1 MALNADVT
9 KSVFVGRNAS
19 ETTVK
24 QMDLSGIKVQ
34 AFATPGSVP
43 GDLNGL
49 LQPALALSSPKV
61 VGGKDDGL
69 LTMGEILA
77 LKLDADWVVLSAC
90 NTGSGQGAGAGG
102 EQRFGQRGP
111 ESRGSG
117 QGGGDRQGF
126 DGGFRGGPGEDSGGG
141 GRRGGRGVG
150 GAIESIEGNTL
161 TVTTPRGP
169 VTVTTGGDTTVRKI
183 VDGSL
188 EDLEQGAQIR
198 VTGQRD
204 EEGIV
209 KATSITLI
217 PEGAQEFIGRRGPR
231 QER

>member
-1 MALNADVT
+1 MNKAFSLFLMVALILGG
-9 KSVFVGRNAS
+9 SLG
-19 ETTVK
+19 
-24 QMDLSGIKVQ
+24 G
-34 AFATPGSVP
+34 AFASGVALGKTQGETPSEAQAAGSFSQGP
-43 GDLNGL
+43 GER
-49 LQPALALSSPKV
+49 S
-61 VGGKDDGL
+61 GGDRPQGR
-69 LTMGEILA
+69 GQGARSGGGFER
-77 LKLDADWVVLSAC
+77 
-90 NTGSGQGAGAGG
+90 GGQGAGSGG
-102 EQRFGQRGP
+102 DQRIGQSGP
-111 ESRGSG
+111 ESRGSR
-117 QGGGDRQGF
+117 QGEGNRQGF

-141 GRRGGRGVG
+141 GRRVG

>member
-1 MALNADVT
+1 MNKAFSLFLMVALILGG
-9 KSVFVGRNAS
+9 SLG
-19 ETTVK
+19 
-24 QMDLSGIKVQ
+24 G
-34 AFATPGSVP
+34 AFASGVALGKTQGKTPSEAQAAGSFSQGP
-43 GDLNGL
+43 GER
-49 LQPALALSSPKV
+49 S
-61 VGGKDDGL
+61 GGDRPQGR
-69 LTMGEILA
+69 GQGA
-77 LKLDADWVVLSAC
+77 RS
-90 NTGSGQGAGAGG
+90 GGGFQRGGQGAGSGG
-102 EQRFGQRGP
+102 DQRIGQSGP
-111 ESRGSG
+111 ESRGSR
-117 QGGGDRQGF
+117 QGEGDRQGF

>member
-1 MALNADVT
+1 MNKAFSLFLMVALILGG
-9 KSVFVGRNAS
+9 SLG
-19 ETTVK
+19 
-24 QMDLSGIKVQ
+24 G
-34 AFATPGSVP
+34 AFASGVALGKTQGKTPSEAQAAGSFSQGP
-43 GDLNGL
+43 GER
-49 LQPALALSSPKV
+49 S
-61 VGGKDDGL
+61 GGDRPQGR
-69 LTMGEILA
+69 GQGARSGGGFER
-77 LKLDADWVVLSAC
+77 
-90 NTGSGQGAGAGG
+90 GGQGAGPGG
-102 EQRFGQRGP
+102 DQRIGQSGP
-111 ESRGSG
+111 ESRGSR
-117 QGGGDRQGF
+117 QGEGNRQGF

-217 PEGAQEFIGRRGPR
+217 PEGAQDFFGRRGPR

>member
-1 MALNADVT
+1 MNKAFSLFLMVALILGG
-9 KSVFVGRNAS
+9 SLG
-19 ETTVK
+19 
-24 QMDLSGIKVQ
+24 G
-34 AFATPGSVP
+34 AFASGVALGKTQGETPSEAQAAGSFSQGP
-43 GDLNGL
+43 GER
-49 LQPALALSSPKV
+49 S
-61 VGGKDDGL
+61 GGDRPQGR
-69 LTMGEILA
+69 GQGARSGGGFER
-77 LKLDADWVVLSAC
+77 
-90 NTGSGQGAGAGG
+90 GGQGAGSGG
-102 EQRFGQRGP
+102 DQRIGQSGP
-111 ESRGSG
+111 ESRGSR
-117 QGGGDRQGF
+117 QGEGNRQGF

>member
-1 MALNADVT
+1 MNKAFSLFLMVALILGG
-9 KSVFVGRNAS
+9 SLG
-19 ETTVK
+19 
-24 QMDLSGIKVQ
+24 G
-34 AFATPGSVP
+34 AFASGVALGKTQGETPSEAQAAGSFSQGP
-43 GDLNGL
+43 GER
-49 LQPALALSSPKV
+49 S
-61 VGGKDDGL
+61 GGDRPQGR
-69 LTMGEILA
+69 GQGARSGGGFER
-77 LKLDADWVVLSAC
+77 
-90 NTGSGQGAGAGG
+90 GGQGAGSGG
-102 EQRFGQRGP
+102 DQRIGQSGP
-111 ESRGSG
+111 ESRGSR
-117 QGGGDRQGF
+117 QGEGNRQGF

-141 GRRGGRGVG
+141 GRRGGRGIG

>member
-1 MALNADVT
+1 MNKAFSLFLMVALILGG
-9 KSVFVGRNAS
+9 SLG
-19 ETTVK
+19 
-24 QMDLSGIKVQ
+24 G
-34 AFATPGSVP
+34 AFASGVALGKTQGETPSEAQAAGSFSQGP
-43 GDLNGL
+43 GER
-49 LQPALALSSPKV
+49 S
-61 VGGKDDGL
+61 GGDRPQGR
-69 LTMGEILA
+69 GQGA
-77 LKLDADWVVLSAC
+77 RS
-90 NTGSGQGAGAGG
+90 GGGFQRGGQGAGSGG
-102 EQRFGQRGP
+102 DQRIGQSGP
-111 ESRGSG
+111 ESRGSR
-117 QGGGDRQGF
+117 QGEGNRQGF

>member
-1 MALNADVT
+1 MNKAFSLFLMVALILGG
-9 KSVFVGRNAS
+9 SLG
-19 ETTVK
+19 
-24 QMDLSGIKVQ
+24 G
-34 AFATPGSVP
+34 AFASGVALGKTQGETPSEAQAAESFSQGP
-43 GDLNGL
+43 GER
-49 LQPALALSSPKV
+49 S
-61 VGGKDDGL
+61 GGDRPQGR
-69 LTMGEILA
+69 GQGARSGGGFER
-77 LKLDADWVVLSAC
+77 
-90 NTGSGQGAGAGG
+90 GGQGAGSGG
-102 EQRFGQRGP
+102 DQRIGQSGP
-111 ESRGSG
+111 ESRGSR
-117 QGGGDRQGF
+117 QGEGDRQGF

-141 GRRGGRGVG
+141 GRRGVG

>member
-1 MALNADVT
+1 MNKAFSLFLMVALILGG
-9 KSVFVGRNAS
+9 SLG
-19 ETTVK
+19 
-24 QMDLSGIKVQ
+24 G
-34 AFATPGSVP
+34 AFASGVALGKTQGETPSEAQAAGSFSQGP
-43 GDLNGL
+43 GER
-49 LQPALALSSPKV
+49 S
-61 VGGKDDGL
+61 GGDRPQGR
-69 LTMGEILA
+69 GQGA
-77 LKLDADWVVLSAC
+77 RS
-90 NTGSGQGAGAGG
+90 GGGFQRGGQGAGSGG
-102 EQRFGQRGP
+102 DQRIGQSGP
-111 ESRGSG
+111 ESRGSR
-117 QGGGDRQGF
+117 QGEGDRQGF

>member
-1 MALNADVT
+1 MNKAFSLFLMVALIL
-9 KSVFVGRNAS
+9 VGS
-19 ETTVK
+19 
-24 QMDLSGIKVQ
+24 LGG
-34 AFATPGSVP
+34 AFASGVALGKTQGETPSEAQAAGSFSQGP
-43 GDLNGL
+43 GER
-49 LQPALALSSPKV
+49 S
-61 VGGKDDGL
+61 GGDRPQGR
-69 LTMGEILA
+69 GQGARSGGGFER
-77 LKLDADWVVLSAC
+77 
-90 NTGSGQGAGAGG
+90 GGQGAGSGG
-102 EQRFGQRGP
+102 DQRIGQSGP
-111 ESRGSG
+111 ESRGSR
-117 QGGGDRQGF
+117 QGEGNRQGF

>member
-1 MALNADVT
+1 MNKAFSLFLMVALILGG
-9 KSVFVGRNAS
+9 SLG
-19 ETTVK
+19 
-24 QMDLSGIKVQ
+24 G
-34 AFATPGSVP
+34 AFASGVALGKTQGETPSEAQAAGSFSQGP
-43 GDLNGL
+43 GER
-49 LQPALALSSPKV
+49 S
-61 VGGKDDGL
+61 GGDRPQGR
-69 LTMGEILA
+69 GQGARSGGGFER
-77 LKLDADWVVLSAC
+77 
-90 NTGSGQGAGAGG
+90 GGQGAGSGG
-102 EQRFGQRGP
+102 DQRIGQSGP
-111 ESRGSG
+111 ESRGSR
-117 QGGGDRQGF
+117 QGEGNRQGF
-126 DGGFRGGPGEDSGGG
+126 DGGFRGGPGEDSGG

>member
-1 MALNADVT
+1 MNKAFSLFLMVALILGG
-9 KSVFVGRNAS
+9 SLG
-19 ETTVK
+19 
-24 QMDLSGIKVQ
+24 G
-34 AFATPGSVP
+34 AFASGVALGKTQGETPSEAQAAGSFSQGP
-43 GDLNGL
+43 GER
-49 LQPALALSSPKV
+49 S
-61 VGGKDDGL
+61 GGGFER
-69 LTMGEILA
+69 G
-77 LKLDADWVVLSAC
+77 
-90 NTGSGQGAGAGG
+90 GQGAGSGG
-102 EQRFGQRGP
+102 DQRIGQSGP
-111 ESRGSG
+111 ESRGSR
-117 QGGGDRQGF
+117 QGEGNRQGF
-126 DGGFRGGPGEDSGGG
+126 DGGFRGGPGEDSGG
-141 GRRGGRGVG
+141 GGRGVG

-217 PEGAQEFIGRRGPR
+217 PEGAQDFFGRRGPR

>member
-1 MALNADVT
+1 MNKAFSLFLMVALILGG
-9 KSVFVGRNAS
+9 SLG
-19 ETTVK
+19 
-24 QMDLSGIKVQ
+24 G
-34 AFATPGSVP
+34 AFASGVALGKTQGETPSEAQAAGSFSQGP
-43 GDLNGL
+43 GER
-49 LQPALALSSPKV
+49 S
-61 VGGKDDGL
+61 GGDRPQGR
-69 LTMGEILA
+69 GQGARSGGGFER
-77 LKLDADWVVLSAC
+77 
-90 NTGSGQGAGAGG
+90 GGQGAGSGG
-102 EQRFGQRGP
+102 DQRIGQSGP
-111 ESRGSG
+111 ESRGSR
-117 QGGGDRQGF
+117 QGEGDRQGF

>member
-1 MALNADVT
+1 MNKAFSLFLMVALILGG
-9 KSVFVGRNAS
+9 SLG
-19 ETTVK
+19 
-24 QMDLSGIKVQ
+24 G
-34 AFATPGSVP
+34 AFASGVALGKTQGETPSEAQAAGSFSQGP
-43 GDLNGL
+43 GER
-49 LQPALALSSPKV
+49 S
-61 VGGKDDGL
+61 GGDRPQGRGQGARSDG
-69 LTMGEILA
+69 GFER
-77 LKLDADWVVLSAC
+77 
-90 NTGSGQGAGAGG
+90 GGQGAGSGG
-102 EQRFGQRGP
+102 DQRIGQSGP
-111 ESRGSG
+111 ESRGSR
-117 QGGGDRQGF
+117 QGEGNRQGF

>member
-1 MALNADVT
+1 MNKAFSLFLMVALILGG
-9 KSVFVGRNAS
+9 SLG
-19 ETTVK
+19 
-24 QMDLSGIKVQ
+24 G
-34 AFATPGSVP
+34 AFASGVALGKTQGETPSEAQAAESFSQGP
-43 GDLNGL
+43 GER
-49 LQPALALSSPKV
+49 S
-61 VGGKDDGL
+61 GGDRPQGR
-69 LTMGEILA
+69 GQGARSGGGFER
-77 LKLDADWVVLSAC
+77 
-90 NTGSGQGAGAGG
+90 GGQGAGSGG
-102 EQRFGQRGP
+102 DQRIGQSGP
-111 ESRGSG
+111 ESRGSR
-117 QGGGDRQGF
+117 QGEGNRQGF

>member
-1 MALNADVT
+1 MNKAFSLFLMVALILGG
-9 KSVFVGRNAS
+9 SLG
-19 ETTVK
+19 
-24 QMDLSGIKVQ
+24 G
-34 AFATPGSVP
+34 AFASGVALGKTQGETPSEAQAAGSFSQGP
-43 GDLNGL
+43 GER
-49 LQPALALSSPKV
+49 S
-61 VGGKDDGL
+61 GGDRPQGRGQGARSGGDFDRG
-69 LTMGEILA
+69 
-77 LKLDADWVVLSAC
+77 
-90 NTGSGQGAGAGG
+90 GQGAGSGG
-102 EQRFGQRGP
+102 DQRIGQSGP
-111 ESRGSG
+111 ESRGSR
-117 QGGGDRQGF
+117 QGEGNRQGF

>member
-1 MALNADVT
+1 MNKAFSLFLMVALILGG
-9 KSVFVGRNAS
+9 SLG
-19 ETTVK
+19 
-24 QMDLSGIKVQ
+24 G
-34 AFATPGSVP
+34 AFASGVALGKTQGETPSEAQAAGSFSQGP
-43 GDLNGL
+43 GER
-49 LQPALALSSPKV
+49 S
-61 VGGKDDGL
+61 GGGFER
-69 LTMGEILA
+69 G
-77 LKLDADWVVLSAC
+77 
-90 NTGSGQGAGAGG
+90 GQGAGSGG
-102 EQRFGQRGP
+102 DQRIGQSGP
-111 ESRGSG
+111 ESRGSR
-117 QGGGDRQGF
+117 QGEGDRQGF

>member
-1 MALNADVT
+1 MNKAFSLFLMVALILGG
-9 KSVFVGRNAS
+9 SLG
-19 ETTVK
+19 
-24 QMDLSGIKVQ
+24 G
-34 AFATPGSVP
+34 AFASGVALGKTQGETPSEAQAAGSFSQGP
-43 GDLNGL
+43 GER
-49 LQPALALSSPKV
+49 S
-61 VGGKDDGL
+61 GGDRPQGR
-69 LTMGEILA
+69 GQGA
-77 LKLDADWVVLSAC
+77 RS
-90 NTGSGQGAGAGG
+90 GGGFQRGGQGAGSGG
-102 EQRFGQRGP
+102 DQRIGQSGP
-111 ESRGSG
+111 ESRGSR
-117 QGGGDRQGF
+117 QGEGNRQGF

-141 GRRGGRGVG
+141 GQRGGRGVG

>member
-1 MALNADVT
+1 MNKAFSLFLMVALILGG
-9 KSVFVGRNAS
+9 SLG
-19 ETTVK
+19 
-24 QMDLSGIKVQ
+24 G
-34 AFATPGSVP
+34 AFASGVALGKTQGETPSEAQAAGSLSQGP
-43 GDLNGL
+43 GER
-49 LQPALALSSPKV
+49 S
-61 VGGKDDGL
+61 GGDRPQGR
-69 LTMGEILA
+69 GQGARSGGGFER
-77 LKLDADWVVLSAC
+77 
-90 NTGSGQGAGAGG
+90 GGQGAGSGG
-102 EQRFGQRGP
+102 DQRIGQSGP
-111 ESRGSG
+111 ESRGSR
-117 QGGGDRQGF
+117 QGEGNRQGF

>member
-1 MALNADVT
+1 MNKAFSLFLMAALILGG
-9 KSVFVGRNAS
+9 SLG
-19 ETTVK
+19 
-24 QMDLSGIKVQ
+24 G
-34 AFATPGSVP
+34 AFASGVALGKTQGETPSEAQAAGSFSQGP
-43 GDLNGL
+43 GER
-49 LQPALALSSPKV
+49 S
-61 VGGKDDGL
+61 GGDRPQGR
-69 LTMGEILA
+69 GQGARSGGGFER
-77 LKLDADWVVLSAC
+77 
-90 NTGSGQGAGAGG
+90 GGQGAGSGG
-102 EQRFGQRGP
+102 DQRIGQSGP
-111 ESRGSG
+111 ESRGSR
-117 QGGGDRQGF
+117 QGEGNRQGF

>member
-1 MALNADVT
+1 MNKAFSLFLMVALILGG
-9 KSVFVGRNAS
+9 SLG
-19 ETTVK
+19 
-24 QMDLSGIKVQ
+24 G
-34 AFATPGSVP
+34 AFASGVALGKTQGETPSEAQAAGSFSQGP
-43 GDLNGL
+43 GER
-49 LQPALALSSPKV
+49 S
-61 VGGKDDGL
+61 GGDRPQGR
-69 LTMGEILA
+69 GQGARSGGGFER
-77 LKLDADWVVLSAC
+77 
-90 NTGSGQGAGAGG
+90 GGQGAGSGG
-102 EQRFGQRGP
+102 DQRIGQSGP
-111 ESRGSG
+111 ESRGSR
-117 QGGGDRQGF
+117 QGEGNRQGF

-188 EDLEQGAQIR
+188 EDLEKGAQIR

>member
-1 MALNADVT
+1 MNKAFSLFLMVALILGG
-9 KSVFVGRNAS
+9 SLG
-19 ETTVK
+19 
-24 QMDLSGIKVQ
+24 G
-34 AFATPGSVP
+34 AFASGVALGKTQGETPSEAQAAGSFSQGP
-43 GDLNGL
+43 GER
-49 LQPALALSSPKV
+49 S
-61 VGGKDDGL
+61 GGGFER
-69 LTMGEILA
+69 G
-77 LKLDADWVVLSAC
+77 
-90 NTGSGQGAGAGG
+90 GQGAGSGG
-102 EQRFGQRGP
+102 DQRIGQSGP
-111 ESRGSG
+111 ESRGSC
-117 QGGGDRQGF
+117 QGEGNRQGF
-126 DGGFRGGPGEDSGGG
+126 DGGFRGGPGEDSGG

-217 PEGAQEFIGRRGPR
+217 PEGAQDFFGRRGPR